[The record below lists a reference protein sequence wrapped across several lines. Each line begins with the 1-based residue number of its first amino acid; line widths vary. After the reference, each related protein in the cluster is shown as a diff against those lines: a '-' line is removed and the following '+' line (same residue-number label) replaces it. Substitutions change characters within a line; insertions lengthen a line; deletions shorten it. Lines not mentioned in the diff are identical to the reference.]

1 MPTLGNYYI
10 DAPTFSD
17 ATAVY
22 TDVALTTKAADGYYQ
37 SGGVY
42 RRQLLGVLTAGV
54 TLCPTCNKGIC
65 GVNPI
70 SSWLTS
76 QYGVYDFDI
85 ELGTGTGAWRIVL
98 SPGNIPN
105 GIFVTYDG
113 DSYPNTTSGTKIYS
127 SVFGAL
133 DGPYVGDNTAAAGY
147 GFPSATGIYEL
158 PVLAWDG
165 NPNGST
171 FSLTGTT
178 ETIGPITA
186 VDFSGTAGGPGECN
200 IFVRKQN
207 AEPQTATIRVI
218 GPVGGAADNF
228 RLTNNCATPLGG
240 FLCSATPRANA
251 VDACADAVIN
261 TYYNG
266 DVNGSPGNPAIRDVI
281 FVNSTAGLTLGGTL
295 GAGFYGYRN
304 GTTPG
309 ATDGYF
315 EIDAEGVIITIGTCP
330 P

>member
-42 RRQLLGVLTAGV
+42 RQQLLGVLTAGV
-54 TLCPTCNKGIC
+54 TLCPTCNKGVC
-65 GVNPI
+65 GVSPT
-70 SSWLTS
+70 SSWITS

-186 VDFSGTAGGPGECN
+186 VDFSGTAGSPGECN

-228 RLTNNCATPLGG
+228 DSGQISFMNRTIIGLSGKS
-240 FLCSATPRANA
+240 FLVHGSIRIAIKKTA
-251 VDACADAVIN
+251 VQGLHLFYGRCGLFNQCFGQFLVVDKMTTLQLFTVLKRQ
-261 TYYNG
+261 
-266 DVNGSPGNPAIRDVI
+266 SPGCV
-281 FVNSTAGLTLGGTL
+281 FSGLEE
-295 GAGFYGYRN
+295 A
-304 GTTPG
+304 
-309 ATDGYF
+309 
-315 EIDAEGVIITIGTCP
+315 
-330 P
+330 